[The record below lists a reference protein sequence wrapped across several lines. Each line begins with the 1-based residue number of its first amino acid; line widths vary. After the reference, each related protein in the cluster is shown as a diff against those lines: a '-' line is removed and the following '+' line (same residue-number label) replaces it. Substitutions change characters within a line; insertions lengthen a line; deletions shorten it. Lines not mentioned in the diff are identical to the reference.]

1 MLLQRVSRSISL
13 SAHRS
18 VRCLS
23 QSADRGGVAKIE
35 AALGAPGEI
44 AKGRSTAE
52 QAALIQA
59 LSQEFRGVPPPPA
72 GSVEWPASLVRRWHE
87 DGGALRLAA
96 LAAEAPETRRRFVDD
111 VGLTLPVNVVEPAG
125 SPTIMGAVEAGN
137 TAFLDAVAAHIL
149 LDDGFVTL
157 RLGLDTTTLDAVA
170 AEAEE
175 AWPLMRPGEI
185 KGVSPDAESFL
196 VGGASPSGMAR
207 GDRYLLF
214 GELDGGRASFPA
226 LARAHAAL
234 SVVADALAPRLPVL
248 EIGGSSDTFIARF
261 PGDGLGYNAH
271 YDGADGGLCRL
282 TAILYTTR
290 NWTPE
295 CGGQLLM
302 LDRRERGWWSVEPNA
317 DTLIIFR
324 SEYILH
330 KVLPCFTPRVALTAF
345 LSKVL

>member
-1 MLLQRVSRSISL
+1 MSL
-13 SAHRS
+13 SAHRGF
-18 VRCLS
+18 RCLS
-23 QSADRGGVAKIE
+23 QSADRGGAAKIE
-35 AALGAPGEI
+35 AALGASGER

-52 QAALIQA
+52 HAALIQA
-59 LSQEFRGVPPPPA
+59 LSQEFRGVSPPPA

-96 LAAEAPETRRRFVDD
+96 LAAEPPETRRRFVDA
-111 VGLTLPVNVVEPAG
+111 VGSTLPVVVVEPAA
-125 SPTIMGAVEAGN
+125 SPTIIGAVEAGN

-149 LDDGFVTL
+149 LDDGFVTC

-185 KGVSPDAESFL
+185 KGVNGKESFL

-234 SVVADALAPRLPVL
+234 NVVADALAPRLPVL

-271 YDGADGGLCRL
+271 YDGADGGPCRL

-290 NWTPE
+290 DWTPE
-295 CGGQLLM
+295 CGGQLLL
-302 LDRRERGWWSVEPNA
+302 LDRRERAWWAVEPNA

-324 SEYILH
+324 SEQILH